1 MRLLDEL
8 WIYRGWIEL
17 QQRPESVALKRAKM
31 MEAIAGRVAEGFAGL
46 LHALGHHLSGG
57 VFVIGAF
64 FFSFFAIHTDR
75 LVIDDRQES
84 AVFGAQ

>member
-1 MRLLDEL
+1 MHLLDEW

-17 QQRPESVALKRAKM
+17 QKRPESVALKRAKM
-31 MEAIAGRVAEGFAGL
+31 MEAIAGRIAKGFAGL

-64 FFSFFAIHTDR
+64 FFFFFAIHTDR